1 MKLHPAA
8 LAIAAVLAVVTSPP
22 APAQLFGDNE
32 ARKAILDLRT
42 KVSDLEKQLMA
53 KDAELTSRAE
63 AGQKAQLDLLNRI
76 ESLKAEIATLRGA
89 NDALANEVAKM
100 QRASKDLYTD
110 LDTRLKNL
118 EPKAVTVDGR
128 PASIDRGE
136 QSAYDT
142 ALGQFRAGDYKGAIV
157 AFQSFIARY
166 PSSAL
171 APLAQYWTGNSYY
184 ALKEWRNAI
193 TAQQTV
199 VDRYADS
206 PRVPDALL
214 NIAAS
219 QVELN
224 DRARARQT
232 LQRITKDFP
241 DSEAAKAAAERL
253 KSLGNGK

>member
-1 MKLHPAA
+1 MRLQPAA
-8 LAIAAVLAVVTSPP
+8 LAFAAVLAVVTSPP

-42 KVSDLEKQLMA
+42 KVADLEKQLLA
-53 KDAELTSRAE
+53 RDAELTSRAE
-63 AGQKAQLDLLNRI
+63 ASQKAQLDLLNRI
-76 ESLKAEIATLRGA
+76 EALKAEIATLRGS
-89 NDALANEVAKM
+89 NDALANEVAKA

-118 EPKAVTVDGR
+118 EPKAVTVDGK
-128 PASIDRGE
+128 AANIDRNE

-157 AFQSFIARY
+157 GFQSFIARF
-166 PSSAL
+166 PSSAF

-199 VDRYADS
+199 VDRYPDS

-224 DRARARQT
+224 DRVRARQT

-241 DSEAAKAAAERL
+241 DSDAAKAANERL
-253 KSLGNGK
+253 KSLANSK